1 MAARPADEAAA
12 PVHVAAISGAASGVP
27 GEILRPPGDVIP
39 LQQSGSM
46 QRSCRYVAT
55 RTKTPLLFD
64 STAAPTSPPC
74 CGRGRRGCHGTRG
87 VICAETMSVKSRPG
101 LGLQRRR
108 VLFPLEKSPERQSRL
123 LALGSINSDPPF
135 RTSATGQ
142 MGPVEASE
150 VV

>member
-1 MAARPADEAAA
+1 MWQQGRRTRPLPRYMWQPSAA
-12 PVHVAAISGAASGVP
+12 PPQGSRGRFSVHRDT
-27 GEILRPPGDVIP
+27 LFL

-46 QRSCRYVAT
+46 QRLCRYVAT

-123 LALGSINSDPPF
+123 LALGSINSDLPF

-142 MGPVEASE
+142 TGPVEA
-150 VV
+150 